1 MSPSESSVVLLAARR
16 RRLTASSR
24 NSLLVQSS
32 EPGEVARLLVPR
44 SHFAVSRFLG
54 CVVFLRRAALATL
67 SNQCTLSSSFAF
79 LQSLAQHNLACRPK
93 PTGTSHGLS
102 FPTALERLRGPL
114 ATDVA
119 GARYVPPAG
128 FGYPLGGLLPLSP
141 CRFCFTPAALL
152 GFALRSLLLSKGIR
166 SFPGG

>member
-102 FPTALERLRGPL
+102 FPTALDRLRGPL
-114 ATDVA
+114 ATGVA

-128 FGYPLGGLLPLSP
+128 FGYPLDGLLPLSP
-141 CRFCFTPAALL
+141 CRFYFTPAALL
-152 GFALRSLLLSKGIR
+152 GFALRSFLLSKGIR
-166 SFPGG
+166 TFPNG